1 VIQQPQLM
9 SMPIIRRSKIL
20 IFIICSKMTSRIPPL
35 LEPYLTLPS
44 EASLILITS
53 VLGASSNWLV
63 LRFLYSALLEQ
74 DSAPEFSS
82 GEDTKVLL
90 VSFMR
95 DLGFWKENARRLVS
109 QFHFSQKSRSTML
122 DRWLKVLSRVSILIN
137 LPRRRDLLFW
147 MA

>member
-1 VIQQPQLM
+1 
-9 SMPIIRRSKIL
+9 
-20 IFIICSKMTSRIPPL
+20 MTSRIPPL
-35 LEPYLTLPS
+35 LEPYLALPS

-74 DSAPEFSS
+74 DPAPEFSS

-95 DLGFWKENARRLVS
+95 DLEFWKENARRLVS
-109 QFHFSQKSRSTML
+109 SISLLS
-122 DRWLKVLSRVSILIN
+122 KVTIEGVE
-137 LPRRRDLLFW
+137 LL
-147 MA
+147 AESVA